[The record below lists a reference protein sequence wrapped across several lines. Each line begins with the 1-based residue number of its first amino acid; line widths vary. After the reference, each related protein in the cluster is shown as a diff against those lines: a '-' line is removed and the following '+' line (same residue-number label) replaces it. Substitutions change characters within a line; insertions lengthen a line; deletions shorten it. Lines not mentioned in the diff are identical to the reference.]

1 MDKSA
6 RERIRR
12 QLEEEQRDLES
23 LLARTE
29 AAGRE
34 ADQAFPEDVADKAAN
49 SYTKEFLFSQSNSG
63 RSHLQHVNAAIG
75 RLKNGSFG
83 ICEECGEPIEPKRIE
98 AVPWTPFCRACQEE
112 EERNA
117 KINAGSGVS

>member
-6 RERIRR
+6 MEKIRQR
-12 QLEEEQRDLES
+12 LEEEQREMER
-23 LLARTE
+23 LLARNE

-49 SYTKEFLFSQSNSG
+49 SYTKELLFSQSNSE
-63 RSHLQHVNAAIG
+63 RNHLHLVNAAMG

-83 ICEECGEPIEPKRIE
+83 ICESCGEQIERKRLE
-98 AVPWTPFCRACQEE
+98 AVPWTPYCRTCQEE

-117 KINAGSGVS
+117 KLNARSGL

>member
-6 RERIRR
+6 REKIRR
-12 QLEEEQRDLES
+12 RLEEQQRDLEG

-49 SYTKEFLFSQSNSG
+49 SYTKEFLFSQSHG
-63 RSHLQHVNAAIG
+63 ERTQLQLVGAAMA

-83 ICEECGEPIEPKRIE
+83 ICEECGEPIDPKRLD
-98 AVPWTPFCRACQEE
+98 AVPWTPYCRACQEE

-117 KINAGSGVS
+117 KLNAGSGDF

>member
-6 RERIRR
+6 REKIRR
-12 QLEEEQRDLES
+12 RLEVERRDLEA

-63 RSHLQHVNAAIG
+63 RSHLQHVTAAIG
-75 RLKNGSFG
+75 RLENGSFG
-83 ICEECGEPIEPKRIE
+83 ICEECGEPIEPKRLE
-98 AVPWTPFCRACQEE
+98 AVPWTPYCRSCQEE
-112 EERNA
+112 EERTA
-117 KINAGSGVS
+117 KIDAESGVS

>member
-6 RERIRR
+6 REKIRR
-12 QLEEEQRDLES
+12 RLEEEQHELEG

-49 SYTKEFLFSQSNSG
+49 SYAKEFLFSQSNSE
-63 RSHLQHVNAAIG
+63 RTHLQLVTAAIG

-83 ICEECGEPIEPKRIE
+83 ICEECGEPIELKRLE
-98 AVPWTPFCRACQEE
+98 AVPWTPYCRGCQEE

-117 KINAGSGVS
+117 KINAESGVS